1 MKRTLIEVFLAIAL
15 IGASVFGWMNWKQN
29 GAAAPQI
36 TELKAAAEEAE
47 KTAKTSE
54 EAVKAAEEAVAALRK
69 EMAPLESKVQQLEA
83 VKAALANG
91 TTLSDLEAAYKKEKN
106 LSAERQ
112 VGLGALRMLTKGAN
126 DPATLESFRKA
137 LQISDFGNRKNTIC
151 AAQIG
156 LAAAGEKVTIMSEC
170 LPKDAKDGKG
180 EKSADKDAKS
190 DGNSKADDKHAKA
203 DGKKGGAHADRL
215 LKDGSSSPRITKKAL
230 CAWSTMAIRFK

>member
-54 EAVKAAEEAVAALRK
+54 EAVKAAEEAVAALRE

-170 LPKDAKDGKG
+170 LPKDAKDG
-180 EKSADKDAKS
+180 
-190 DGNSKADDKHAKA
+190 
-203 DGKKGGAHADRL
+203 
-215 LKDGSSSPRITKKAL
+215 
-230 CAWSTMAIRFK
+230 